1 MTTRA
6 HDSDPTGSSH
16 AGAQP
21 FAGLGAGL
29 GFFQDWMKA
38 AGAAMPGMSAP
49 TGAGIPGVPSWSV
62 PTLDPDELDK
72 RIQELKTVQFWL
84 EQNTTALKATI
95 QALEVQKMTL
105 TTLRTMNV
113 GLTDMAQVFQQ
124 GMADTMS
131 SVTQAVSAGARQPD
145 ADFSTP
151 AEPTAAA
158 SSVGATPGAS
168 FGASPE
174 ESAAGEPSA
183 PAEDAAA
190 QPQGGTEALHAAF
203 AQAGQWW
210 AGMLQTFQSIAQQA
224 QADVL
229 ERQEAFARAQQDMAS
244 SLTEQ
249 AGAADAAT
257 DTAADPTSEA
267 PAAAR
272 AASPRRPARKA
283 ASAAPAGAGPSA
295 RPSRAAGAKS
305 GSDTPRTSAAR
316 PKAAAA
322 ASGIKKT
329 TVARRS
335 ATGASTAGQPA
346 SAPARKPR

>member
-1 MTTRA
+1 MSA
-6 HDSDPTGSSH
+6 N
-16 AGAQP
+16 
-21 FAGLGAGL
+21 
-29 GFFQDWMKA
+29 A
-38 AGAAMPGMSAP
+38 AGFDFSKFVPGFDFLKQITQPRGLTPSPAQWVAP
-49 TGAGIPGVPSWSV
+49 TV
-62 PTLDPDELDK
+62 DPEEIQR
-72 RIQELKTVQFWL
+72 RIDELKTVQFWL

-151 AEPTAAA
+151 AEPAAAA

-329 TVARRS
+329 KVARRS

>member
-1 MTTRA
+1 M
-6 HDSDPTGSSH
+6 SDSH
-16 AGAQP
+16 AFDFGKFIP
-21 FAGLGAGL
+21 
-29 GFFQDWMKA
+29 GFDFLQKLA
-38 AGAAMPGMSAP
+38 TQRPASGGAASALGGWVAP
-49 TGAGIPGVPSWSV
+49 TVSV
-62 PTLDPDELDK
+62 DELDRRVK
-72 RIQELKTVQFWL
+72 ELKAVQFWL

-151 AEPTAAA
+151 AEPAAAA

-183 PAEDAAA
+183 QAEDAAA

-329 TVARRS
+329 KVARRS